1 MKKRHEANQDSLEM
15 DQLSLLRQASPVRSV
30 PLIERLNEAKQLV
43 PLTARNQRRMPHV
56 SIYSNGQGHF
66 RMLSILCWVRASR
79 CLLAPTAT

>member
-1 MKKRHEANQDSLEM
+1 MKKRQESNQEGLEM
-15 DQLSLLRQASPVRSV
+15 EQLSLLRQASPVRSV
-30 PLIERLNEAKQLV
+30 PLIERLSDARQLV

-56 SIYSNGQGHF
+56 SIILMARVIF